1 MTFNISKVIV
11 FVDVPRV
18 LLYLTTPLQQKPSIF
33 APLGLSRRPSVQ
45 VMFHRPLDLG
55 CTTAGLACWS
65 HHIPRTGCQTLIL
78 GKSCKHLLPILGE
91 RLKFTMLQ
99 SAKKGPSQ
107 EKHGNGNPLPC

>member
-18 LLYLTTPLQQKPSIF
+18 LLYVTTPLQQKPSIF

-65 HHIPRTGCQTLIL
+65 HHIPRTGC
-78 GKSCKHLLPILGE
+78 KHLLPILGE

-107 EKHGNGNPLPC
+107 EKHGKW